1 MADSRRYA
9 VLFDLDGTLVDSIAL
24 LLASMRHTF
33 QGRNRQPS
41 DAEWIEGIGTPLPK
55 QLTPYVES
63 DEDRERLVNRY
74 RTVQCENHDR
84 LMARYE
90 GVIDTLALLY
100 QRGHPMAVVTSK
112 GNAMMERGLKFIGAD
127 DYIEVFFSSRRRH
140 TSYIGD
146 WSSDVC
152 CSDLSGRPVVDRVDR
167 DRDRLLEAGQRRV
180 AGRRR
185 GRAADRVAG
194 VGDRE
199 LEAVGAVVVGVRAVA
214 ERLQIGRAS
223 GREGV
228 WMWVVRGSGRD

>member
-1 MADSRRYA
+1 MADARPYA

-33 QGRNRQPS
+33 QGRSRQPS

-74 RTVQCENHDR
+74 RAFQLENHDQ

-112 GNAMMERGLKFIGAD
+112 GNTMMERGLKFIGAD
-127 DYIEVFFSSRRRH
+127 DYIEVA
-140 TSYIGD
+140 IGYD
-146 WSSDVC
+146 SVHIHKPDPYPVKAALEKLEYGSDEAVFVGD
-152 CSDLSGRPVVDRVDR
+152 SPHDINSGN
-167 DRDRLLEAGQRRV
+167 A
-180 AGRRR
+180 
-185 GRAADRVAG
+185 AG
-194 VGDRE
+194 VITIAALWGPFTRSALEPHKPSYFLETIKQLPPLLDRI
-199 LEAVGAVVVGVRAVA
+199 AAKSTG
-214 ERLQIGRAS
+214 
-223 GREGV
+223 
-228 WMWVVRGSGRD
+228 

>member
-1 MADSRRYA
+1 MADSRPYA

-33 QGRNRQPS
+33 HGRARQPS

-74 RTVQCENHDR
+74 RTFQMENHDR

-100 QRGHPMAVVTSK
+100 QRGHPMAIVTSK

-127 DYIEVFFSSRRRH
+127 DYIEVA
-140 TSYIGD
+140 IGYD
-146 WSSDVC
+146 SVHIHKPDPY
-152 CSDLSGRPVVDRVDR
+152 PVKAA
-167 DRDRLLEAGQRRV
+167 LEKLEY
-180 AGRRR
+180 
-185 GRAADRVAG
+185 AADEAVFVGDSPHDVKSGNAAG
-194 VGDRE
+194 VITIAALWGPFTKSQLAPFNPTHFLDDIKQLPPLLDRIS
-199 LEAVGAVVVGVRAVA
+199 AR
-214 ERLQIGRAS
+214 
-223 GREGV
+223 
-228 WMWVVRGSGRD
+228 

>member
-1 MADSRRYA
+1 MTDARPYA

-41 DAEWIEGIGTPLPK
+41 DSEWIEGIGTPLPK

-74 RTVQCENHDR
+74 RTFQMENHDR

-100 QRGHPMAVVTSK
+100 QRGHPMGVVTSK

-127 DYIEVFFSSRRRH
+127 DYIEVA
-140 TSYIGD
+140 IGYD
-146 WSSDVC
+146 SVHIHKPDPYPVKAALEKLEYDNHEAVFVGDSPHDIK
-152 CSDLSGRPVVDRVDR
+152 SGNAAGVITVAALWGPFTRSA
-167 DRDRLLEAGQRRV
+167 LEAYKPTYFLDDIKELPPLLDRIT
-180 AGRRR
+180 AGN
-185 GRAADRVAG
+185 AG
-194 VGDRE
+194 
-199 LEAVGAVVVGVRAVA
+199 
-214 ERLQIGRAS
+214 
-223 GREGV
+223 
-228 WMWVVRGSGRD
+228 

>member
-1 MADSRRYA
+1 MADARPYA

-33 QGRNRQPS
+33 HGRTRQPS

-74 RTVQCENHDR
+74 RTFQMENHDK

-100 QRGHPMAVVTSK
+100 QRGHPMAIVTSK

-127 DYIEVFFSSRRRH
+127 DYIEVA
-140 TSYIGD
+140 IGYD
-146 WSSDVC
+146 SVHIHKPDPYPVKTALEKLEYRAEEAVFVGDSPHDIN
-152 CSDLSGRPVVDRVDR
+152 SGN
-167 DRDRLLEAGQRRV
+167 A
-180 AGRRR
+180 
-185 GRAADRVAG
+185 AG
-194 VGDRE
+194 VITIAALWGFFTRSQLEPHKPTYFLDDIKHLPPLLDRIS
-199 LEAVGAVVVGVRAVA
+199 APRAV
-214 ERLQIGRAS
+214 
-223 GREGV
+223 
-228 WMWVVRGSGRD
+228 

>member
-1 MADSRRYA
+1 MADSRPYA

-33 QGRNRQPS
+33 HGRARQPS

-74 RTVQCENHDR
+74 RTFQMENHDR

-100 QRGHPMAVVTSK
+100 QRGHPMAIVTSK

-127 DYIEVFFSSRRRH
+127 DYIEVA
-140 TSYIGD
+140 IGYD
-146 WSSDVC
+146 SVHIHKPDPYPVKAALEKLEYATDEAVFVGDSPHDVK
-152 CSDLSGRPVVDRVDR
+152 SGN
-167 DRDRLLEAGQRRV
+167 A
-180 AGRRR
+180 
-185 GRAADRVAG
+185 AG
-194 VGDRE
+194 VITIAALWGPFTKSQLAPFNPTHFLDDIKQLPPLLDRIS
-199 LEAVGAVVVGVRAVA
+199 ARRA
-214 ERLQIGRAS
+214 G
-223 GREGV
+223 
-228 WMWVVRGSGRD
+228 

>member
-1 MADSRRYA
+1 MADTRPYA

-74 RTVQCENHDR
+74 RTFQFENHDR

-127 DYIEVFFSSRRRH
+127 DYIEVA
-140 TSYIGD
+140 IGYD
-146 WSSDVC
+146 SVHIHKPDPYPVKAALEKLEYENHEAVFVGDSPHDIK
-152 CSDLSGRPVVDRVDR
+152 SGN
-167 DRDRLLEAGQRRV
+167 A
-180 AGRRR
+180 
-185 GRAADRVAG
+185 AG
-194 VGDRE
+194 VITIAALWGPFTRSALEPHKPSYVLDDIKQLPELLDRI
-199 LEAVGAVVVGVRAVA
+199 AAKRT
-214 ERLQIGRAS
+214 
-223 GREGV
+223 
-228 WMWVVRGSGRD
+228 GSPSE